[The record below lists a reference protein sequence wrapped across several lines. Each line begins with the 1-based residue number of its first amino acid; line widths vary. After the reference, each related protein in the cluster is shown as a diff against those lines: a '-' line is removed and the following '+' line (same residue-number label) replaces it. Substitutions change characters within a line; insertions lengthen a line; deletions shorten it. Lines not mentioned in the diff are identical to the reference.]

1 MNTITTI
8 TEITIDTKPVRNKNA
23 KPVYCISEPAVYA
36 SGIDAAIKENIVA
49 SAISNACRYGRKAN
63 GKLWCFVEDMPKR
76 VLDICN
82 VGQDLYND
90 ANAYRAQE
98 AERKAKEAHI
108 AEMKKRKEEIEKKEQ
123 ARRELDEQIAK
134 DKQMYEAMAKEFD
147 V

>member
-49 SAISNACRYGRKAN
+49 SSISNACRYGRKAN

-82 VGQDLYND
+82 AGQELVKD
-90 ANAYRAQE
+90 ANAYRAME
-98 AERKAKEAHI
+98 AERKAKEAHQK
-108 AEMKKRKEEIEKKEQ
+108 AMHELEEKMTKLTD
-123 ARRELDEQIAK
+123 ELDMA
-134 DKQMYEAMAKEFD
+134 KQMYEAMKEEFN